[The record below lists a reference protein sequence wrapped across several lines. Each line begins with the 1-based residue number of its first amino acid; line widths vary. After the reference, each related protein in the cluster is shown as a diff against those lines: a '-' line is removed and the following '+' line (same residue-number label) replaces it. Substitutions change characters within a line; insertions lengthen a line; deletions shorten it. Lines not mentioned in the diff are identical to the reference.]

1 MHAHVHVSP
10 SLALNDLSANDVA
23 NAFATSVSAK
33 SITLKQAV
41 IIAAICEFLGAL
53 LLGAS
58 VTSTIRKKMIDGD
71 SKSSTHC
78 VSATFSPRF
87 SHQLSPVYADEPDV
101 LMFGMLTALVSASFM
116 MAVANFFALP
126 ISTTHT
132 IIGSI
137 VGFSIAA
144 KGFESVIW

>member
-1 MHAHVHVSP
+1 
-10 SLALNDLSANDVA
+10 
-23 NAFATSVSAK
+23 
-33 SITLKQAV
+33 
-41 IIAAICEFLGAL
+41 
-53 LLGAS
+53 
-58 VTSTIRKKMIDGD
+58 MIDG
-71 SKSSTHC
+71 TM
-78 VSATFSPRF
+78 
-87 SHQLSPVYADEPDV
+87 YEDEPDV

-116 MAVANFFALP
+116 MGVANYFALP